1 MKLGRIEKW
10 FMKRSGH
17 IERTIN
23 RADKLLGFIKISPN
37 QKFLEVG
44 CGSGGVSRYIAEKY
58 LLNVTGTDLDPELI
72 QLARENIDDSS
83 NIQFLEADATNL
95 PFEDNHFDIVL
106 SFGVMHHIPNW
117 LDALREIKR
126 ILRPKGH
133 LVYFDILYPKLTAW
147 VGKFFKHKYGITT
160 LQDLNS
166 FIEKNNFSTIHSSLS
181 KSLFLH
187 HYEAV
192 YRKD

>member
-1 MKLGRIEKW
+1 
-10 FMKRSGH
+10 
-17 IERTIN
+17 
-23 RADKLLGFIKISPN
+23 
-37 QKFLEVG
+37 VG
-44 CGSGGVSRYIAEKY
+44 CGSGGVSRYIAERY
-58 LLNVTGTDLDPELI
+58 LLNVTGTDLDPELV
-72 QLARENIDDSS
+72 QLARENIDDTS
-83 NIQFLEADATNL
+83 NIQFLEADSTNL

-126 ILRPKGH
+126 ILRPKGY
-133 LVYFDILYPKLTAW
+133 LVYFDIVYPGFTAW
-147 VGKFFKHKYGITT
+147 VGRFFKHKYGITT

-166 FIEKNNFSTIHSSLS
+166 FIEKSNFSTIQSSLS

-187 HYEAV
+187 QYEAV